1 MSLIE
6 RALEKHRRSGDKPG
20 DKLPN
25 RPPLAPAAAVTEVL
39 AAHREIGC
47 LPEPVELDV
56 VSLRMRGYMPAEEA
70 MSEMMHQFRR
80 LKRPLVVNALQRD
93 PGTALSSRIIAVAS
107 AVAGEGKSFT
117 SLNLAMSL
125 AIERDFNV
133 LLIDGDIARGAL
145 TNALGLGGEPG
156 LLDLLGD
163 GERTMESCVRRTSLE
178 GLYVLPSGKWRDN
191 APELL
196 GSTRLKRM
204 LADVTA
210 RYPGCLVVCDTAP
223 VMLTNEG
230 AVFLS
235 IAGQVVFIVSTGS
248 TPRQSII
255 DSLALIP
262 SDRAVSMVLNK
273 FSGPLDSGYQYYGQ
287 HYDARSDK
295 DKG

>member
-6 RALEKHRRSGDKPG
+6 RALEKHRRQGDKPAAA
-20 DKLPN
+20 
-25 RPPLAPAAAVTEVL
+25 RPPLAPASAVSEVL
-39 AAHREIGC
+39 ATHRELSVG
-47 LPEPVELDV
+47 PEVVELDV
-56 VSLRMRGYMPAEEA
+56 VQLRMRGYMPAEEA

-80 LKRPLVVNALQRD
+80 LKRPLVVNALQREA
-93 PGTALSSRIIAVAS
+93 GTALSSRIIAVAS

-145 TNALGLGGEPG
+145 TSALGLGDQQG
-156 LLDLLGD
+156 LLDLLSDGD
-163 GERTMESCVRRTSLE
+163 RNIESCVRRTSLD
-178 GLYVLPSGKWRDN
+178 GLYVLPCGKWRDN

-196 GSTRLKRM
+196 GSTRLKR
-204 LADVTA
+204 LLSDVTA

-235 IAGQVVFIVSTGS
+235 IAGQVVFIVSSGS
-248 TPRQSII
+248 TPRQSVI

-273 FSGPLDSGYQYYGQ
+273 FSGPVDSGYQYYGQ
-287 HYDARSDK
+287 HYDARSER
-295 DKG
+295 GG

>member
-6 RALEKHRRSGDKPG
+6 RALEKHRRQGDKQTPA
-20 DKLPN
+20 
-25 RPPLAPAAAVTEVL
+25 RPSLAAPAAVAEVL
-39 AAHREIGC
+39 AAHRDLAC
-47 LPEPVELDV
+47 APDVVELDV
-56 VSLRMRGYMPAEEA
+56 VTLRMRGYMPAEEA

-80 LKRPLVVNALQRD
+80 LKRPLVVNAQQRE

-133 LLIDGDIARGAL
+133 LLVDGDIARGAL
-145 TNALGLGGEPG
+145 SRALDLADTPG
-156 LLDLLGD
+156 LLDLLSD
-163 GERTMESCVRRTSLE
+163 SERSIESCVRQTSLP
-178 GLYVLPSGKWRDN
+178 GLYVLPSGRWRDN

-196 GSTRLKRM
+196 GSTRLKR
-204 LADVTA
+204 LLGDVTQ

-223 VMLTNEG
+223 VLLTNEG

-235 IAGQVVFIVSTGS
+235 IAGQVVFIVNAGS
-248 TPRQSII
+248 TPRQSVV

-262 SDRAVSMVLNK
+262 GDRAISMVLNK
-273 FSGPLDSGYQYYGQ
+273 FSGPVDSGYEYYGQ
-287 HYDARSDK
+287 HYEGRSEK
-295 DKG
+295 DS

>member
-6 RALEKHRRSGDKPG
+6 RALEKHRRQGDKQPAA
-20 DKLPN
+20 
-25 RPPLAPAAAVTEVL
+25 RPPLAPAAAVSEVL
-39 AAHREIGC
+39 SAHRELSVG
-47 LPEPVELDV
+47 PEIVELDV
-56 VSLRMRGYMPAEEA
+56 VQLRMRGYMPAEEA

-93 PGTALSSRIIAVAS
+93 AGTALSSRIIAVAS

-145 TNALGLGGEPG
+145 TSALGLGDQPG
-156 LLDLLGD
+156 LLDLLSEAD
-163 GERTMESCVRRTSLE
+163 RTMESCVRRTSLE
-178 GLYVLPSGKWRDN
+178 GLYVLPCGKWRDN

-196 GSTRLKRM
+196 GSTRLKR
-204 LADVTA
+204 LLSDVTA

-235 IAGQVVFIVSTGS
+235 IAGQVVFIVSSGS
-248 TPRQSII
+248 TPRQSVI

-262 SDRAVSMVLNK
+262 GDRAISMVLNK
-273 FSGPLDSGYQYYGQ
+273 FSGPVDSGYQYYGQ
-287 HYDARSDK
+287 HYDARSER
-295 DKG
+295 GA

>member
-6 RALEKHRRSGDKPG
+6 RALEKHRRAGDKTQAA
-20 DKLPN
+20 
-25 RPPLAPAAAVTEVL
+25 RPPLAPPAAVSEVL
-39 AAHREIGC
+39 AQHRDLAC
-47 LPEPVELDV
+47 LPDV
-56 VSLRMRGYMPAEEA
+56 VQLRMRGYLPAEEA
-70 MSEMMHQFRR
+70 MSEMLHQFRR
-80 LKRPLVVNALQRD
+80 LKRPLVVNALQREA
-93 PGTALSSRIIAVAS
+93 GTALSSRIIAVAS

-145 TNALGLGGEPG
+145 TNALGLADQPG
-156 LLDLLGD
+156 LLDVLGD
-163 GERTMESCVRRTSLE
+163 GERSVESCVRRTSLE
-178 GLYVLPSGKWRDN
+178 GLYVLPSGRWRDN

-204 LADVTA
+204 LSDVTA

-235 IAGQVVFIVSTGS
+235 VAGQVVFIVSAGS
-248 TPRQSII
+248 TSRQSVI

-262 SDRAVSMVLNK
+262 GDRAISMVLNK
-273 FSGPLDSGYQYYGQ
+273 FSGEVDSGYQYYGQ
-287 HYDARSDK
+287 HYDARSEK
-295 DKG
+295 NI

>member
-6 RALEKHRRSGDKPG
+6 RALEKHRRQGDKSPAA
-20 DKLPN
+20 
-25 RPPLAPAAAVTEVL
+25 RPPLAPASAVSEVL
-39 AAHREIGC
+39 ATHRELSVG
-47 LPEPVELDV
+47 PEVVELDV
-56 VSLRMRGYMPAEEA
+56 VQLRMRGYMPAEEA

-93 PGTALSSRIIAVAS
+93 AGTALSSRIIAVAS

-145 TNALGLGGEPG
+145 TSALGLGDQQG
-156 LLDLLGD
+156 LLDLLSDGD
-163 GERTMESCVRRTSLE
+163 RAIESCVRRTSLD
-178 GLYVLPSGKWRDN
+178 GLYVLPCGKWRDN

-204 LADVTA
+204 LSDVTA

-235 IAGQVVFIVSTGS
+235 IAGQVVFIVSSGS
-248 TPRQSII
+248 TPRQSVI

-273 FSGPLDSGYQYYGQ
+273 FSGPVDSGYQYYGQ
-287 HYDARSDK
+287 HYDARSER
-295 DKG
+295 GG

>member
-6 RALEKHRRSGDKPG
+6 RALEKHRRQGDKPSAA
-20 DKLPN
+20 
-25 RPPLAPAAAVTEVL
+25 RPPLAPASAVSEVL
-39 AAHREIGC
+39 ATHRELSVG
-47 LPEPVELDV
+47 PEVVELDV
-56 VSLRMRGYMPAEEA
+56 VQLRMRGYMPAEEA

-93 PGTALSSRIIAVAS
+93 AGTALSSRIIAVAS

-145 TNALGLGGEPG
+145 TSALGLGDQQG
-156 LLDLLGD
+156 LLDLLSD
-163 GERTMESCVRRTSLE
+163 TDRSIESCVRRTSLE
-178 GLYVLPSGKWRDN
+178 GLYVLPCGKWRDN

-204 LADVTA
+204 LSDVTA

-235 IAGQVVFIVSTGS
+235 IAGQVVFIVSSGS
-248 TPRQSII
+248 TPRQSVI

-262 SDRAVSMVLNK
+262 GDRAISMVLNK
-273 FSGPLDSGYQYYGQ
+273 FAGEVDSGYQYYGQ
-287 HYDARSDK
+287 HYDARAEKS
-295 DKG
+295 G